1 MIEIDV
7 SQYTSASDAYDAG
20 EAAYIAA
27 NPEPVQPEKTVR
39 FSRPVLITARK
50 KEHGRLWVEAKQDI
64 SWGNEPND
72 PHFYLRSH
80 EVTDLIELEAGEI
93 RVLIEQLTLKL
104 EEFEQAA
111 AWKAEFKAWQSNHR
125 KWEEQKQEAGD
136 VARALWRKAQQQLK
150 PLPEPNDYT
159 DDDIDEDDYEEDDDE
174 DEEF

>member
-80 EVTDLIELEAGEI
+80 EVTDLIELEPAET

-111 AWKAEFKAWQSNHR
+111 AWKAEFKEWKSKHST
-125 KWEEQKQEAGD
+125 WSEQKQEAGN
-136 VARALWRKAQQQLK
+136 VARALWRKAQQTLK
-150 PLPEPNDYT
+150 PLLDANDYT
-159 DDDIDEDDYEEDDDE
+159 DDEIEEEDYDE
-174 DEEF
+174 DEEL